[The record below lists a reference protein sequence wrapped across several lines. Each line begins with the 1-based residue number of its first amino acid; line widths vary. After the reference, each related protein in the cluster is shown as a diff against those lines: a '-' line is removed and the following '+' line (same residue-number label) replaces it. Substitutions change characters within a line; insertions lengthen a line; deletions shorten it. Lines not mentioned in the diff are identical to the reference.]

1 MASLASTLS
10 LSSSNPRSL
19 KRINAAIPFSGPQRL
34 RPSVPNPTKITLET
48 ADRLKTLAATPVEAN
63 DVGDKILINEAL
75 HEPCKISTSAYANHS
90 SFAMVQLQALLV
102 SISDRIEMHNNMCEQ
117 RNNWNHLFL
126 SSINMVTLTATTI
139 SGLSVIISASGGPMT
154 SSSSSALLALK
165 LCSALLFSA
174 ATGMS
179 LVVNKIQPS
188 QLAEE
193 QRNSVRLFKQLYGEV
208 ESRLD
213 VLGDSVTQADV
224 EKIVEKILALDKA
237 YPLAL
242 LGSMLEKFPGKFEP
256 AIWWPNSSDG
266 NDNQE
271 KERDSSC
278 EERENIDDF
287 LKNMEQKNNGWSE
300 ELEVEMKALLQVLKS
315 KDSEDYMR
323 LGNLA
328 LKINK
333 ALAISGPLLTG
344 IAAFGSAFVGP
355 MGGPWAAVAAVAGG
369 ALAGV
374 VNSFEH
380 GGQVGMV
387 VEMYRNCAGFFRLLE
402 ESIESTLV
410 EREVQRR
417 ENGEMFRLKVA
428 LKLGRSLSQL
438 TDLARKST
446 SSRDSG
452 TNVDEFASKLF

>member
-10 LSSSNPRSL
+10 LSSSNPCSL
-19 KRINAAIPFSGPQRL
+19 KRISAAIRFSRPQKL
-34 RPSVPNPTKITLET
+34 RSSVPNPTKITLAT
-48 ADRLKTLAATPVEAN
+48 ANQLNTLDATRVEAN
-63 DVGDKILINEAL
+63 DTGDKIVNNKAL
-75 HEPCKISTSAYANHS
+75 HGPCKSSASAYADHS
-90 SFAMVQLQALLV
+90 SFASIHLHALLG
-102 SISDRIEMHNNMCEQ
+102 SISDRIEMHNNLCEQ

-126 SSINMVTLTATTI
+126 SSINMTTLTATVI
-139 SGLSVIISASGGPMT
+139 SGLSVIISASGGPTT

-165 LCSALLFSA
+165 LCSTLLFSA
-174 ATGMS
+174 ATGML

-193 QRNSVRLFKQLYGEV
+193 QRNSVRLFKQLYSEV

-213 VLGDSVTQADV
+213 VHGDSVTEADV
-224 EKIVEKILALDKA
+224 EEIVEKILALDKA
-237 YPLAL
+237 YPLSL

-256 AIWWPNSSDG
+256 AIWWPASSDG
-266 NDNQE
+266 DDNQE

-278 EERENIDDF
+278 VEREKVDDF
-287 LKNMEQKNNGWSE
+287 PKNAEEANNGWSE
-300 ELEVEMKALLQVLKS
+300 ELEMEMRAVLQVLKS
-315 KDSEDYMR
+315 KDFEDYMR
-323 LGNLA
+323 LGNLG

-344 IAAFGSAFVGP
+344 IAAFGSAFVGST
-355 MGGPWAAVAAVAGG
+355 GGPWAAVAAVSGG

-374 VNSFEH
+374 VNSLEH
-380 GGQVGMV
+380 GAQVGMV

-402 ESIESTLV
+402 ESIESTLL

-438 TDLARKST
+438 RDLARKSA
-446 SSRDSG
+446 SSRDHG
-452 TNVDEFASKLF
+452 TDVDEFASKLF

>member
-1 MASLASTLS
+1 MASLSSTLS
-10 LSSSNPRSL
+10 LPSSNPRCL
-19 KRINAAIPFSGPQRL
+19 KRIDAAIRFSRPQKL
-34 RPSVPNPTKITLET
+34 RSSAPNPIKITIKT
-48 ADRLKTLAATPVEAN
+48 ADRPEMIDATPVEAN
-63 DVGDKILINEAL
+63 PAGCKMVFNEAL
-75 HEPCKISTSAYANHS
+75 HGPCKSSASAYAGHT
-90 SFAMVQLQALLV
+90 SFARVQLHALLA
-102 SISDRIEMHNNMCEQ
+102 SISDRIEMHDNICEQ
-117 RNNWNHLFL
+117 RNNWNHLLL
-126 SSINMVTLTATTI
+126 SSINMMTLTATTI
-139 SGLSVIISASGGPMT
+139 SALAVILSASGGPTT

-165 LCSALLFSA
+165 FCSALLFSA

-193 QRNSVRLFKQLYGEV
+193 QRNSVRLFKQLYSEAK
-208 ESRLD
+208 SRLD
-213 VLGDSVTQADV
+213 VLGDSVTEADV
-224 EKIVEKILALDKA
+224 QEIMEKILALDKA
-237 YPLAL
+237 YPLPL
-242 LGSMLEKFPGKFEP
+242 LGSMLDKFPGKFEP

-266 NDNQE
+266 DDNQA
-271 KERDSSC
+271 KERDISR
-278 EERENIDDF
+278 EEGEKRDDL
-287 LKNMEQKNNGWSE
+287 LKNAEQTNNGWTE
-300 ELEVEMKALLQVLKS
+300 ELELEMRAVLQVLKR
-315 KDSEDYMR
+315 KDTEDYMR

-328 LKINK
+328 LKINR

-344 IAAFGSAFVGP
+344 IAALGSALVGP

-369 ALAGV
+369 ALAGA

-438 TDLARKST
+438 RDLARKSN
-446 SSRDSG
+446 SSRDYG
-452 TNVDEFASKLF
+452 ANVDEFASKLF

>member
-1 MASLASTLS
+1 MSAEENQAGC
-10 LSSSNPRSL
+10 
-19 KRINAAIPFSGPQRL
+19 KM
-34 RPSVPNPTKITLET
+34 VC
-48 ADRLKTLAATPVEAN
+48 
-63 DVGDKILINEAL
+63 NEAL
-75 HEPCKISTSAYANHS
+75 HGPCKSSASAYAGHS
-90 SFAMVQLQALLV
+90 SFARAQLHALLA
-102 SISDRIEMHNNMCEQ
+102 SISDRIEMHDNICEQ
-117 RNNWNHLFL
+117 RNNWNHLLL
-126 SSINMVTLTATTI
+126 SSINMMTLTATTI
-139 SGLSVIISASGGPMT
+139 SGLSVIVSALGGPTT

-193 QRNSVRLFKQLYGEV
+193 QRNSVRLFKQLYSEV

-213 VLGDSVTQADV
+213 VLGDSVTEADV
-224 EKIVEKILALDKA
+224 QEIMEKILALDKA
-237 YPLAL
+237 YPLPL
-242 LGSMLEKFPGKFEP
+242 LGSMLNKFPGKFEP
-256 AIWWPNSSDG
+256 AIWWPISSDED
-266 NDNQE
+266 DNQA
-271 KERDSSC
+271 KERDPSC
-278 EERENIDDF
+278 EEREKIDDL
-287 LKNMEQKNNGWSE
+287 LKNAIQINNGWSE
-300 ELEVEMKALLQVLKS
+300 ELEIEMRAVLQVLKR
-315 KDSEDYMR
+315 KDSEDYIR

-328 LKINK
+328 LNINK

-344 IAAFGSAFVGP
+344 IAALSSVLMGP
-355 MGGPWAAVAAVAGG
+355 TGGPWAALAAVASG
-369 ALAGV
+369 AMAGA

-380 GGQVGMV
+380 GCQVGMV

-438 TDLARKST
+438 RDLARKST
-446 SSRDSG
+446 SSRDYG